1 MLVVYWGVGGKRYK
15 ATVLANLSIR
25 KKTNKASQCFCFFAL
40 FISYL
45 FILIAKKQSAK
56 WSVSLIHSFYIDC
69 KSSSR
74 VKGQQYFPGYRQKI
88 AIPQEWKSKVLYE
101 FSINK
106 STLWSDLTS
115 SRLHFLNR
123 IFCWGSKESDLLLWY
138 TPQQLTWKLK
148 TDPWRIISF
157 VCACFWGEP
166 SNESE
171 AA

>member
-1 MLVVYWGVGGKRYK
+1 MFLFFCLIHLLFVHSYREKTIS
-15 ATVLANLSIR
+15 TVKCIP
-25 KKTNKASQCFCFFAL
+25 
-40 FISYL
+40 
-45 FILIAKKQSAK
+45 
-56 WSVSLIHSFYIDC
+56 IHSFYIDC
-69 KSSSR
+69 RTSDSSR

-123 IFCWGSKESDLLLWY
+123 IFCWGSKESHFLLWY

-157 VCACFWGEP
+157 VCAPFWGGP

-171 AA
+171 AAADVPSAENLGSHSFPVK